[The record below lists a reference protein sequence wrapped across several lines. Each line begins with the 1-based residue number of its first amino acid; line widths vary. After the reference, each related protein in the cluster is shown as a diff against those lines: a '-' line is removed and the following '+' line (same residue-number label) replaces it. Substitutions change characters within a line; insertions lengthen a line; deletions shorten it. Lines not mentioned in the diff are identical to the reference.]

1 MTNPYVVTEDTLPKD
16 PNAAPESI
24 TGIGI
29 LESFHDVQSLNDES
43 SWVESGLAYGG
54 MAMEAVS
61 MVVDPI
67 GTLLSYGLSWLI
79 EHVEPLKE
87 ALDWFAG
94 DPDGVRAYGA
104 TWANVSQ
111 AVGQAA
117 QQYSQAVEA
126 HTAEWTGSAGD
137 AYRRYAAEKGEA
149 LVGASELANTI
160 STVVTVM
167 GEVVSFVRE
176 FVRDL
181 VADCI
186 SRLITY
192 ALEALAPPLVSL
204 SWVVPQAVAFIS
216 KTVTKI
222 ADIVQKLTKTI
233 SNVSPKL
240 GRMVEAFSKVME
252 LLGKLGKKAGE
263 AAGSAISTVGR
274 VADKIDIPGRM
285 ADRLAESTWGKVDD
299 AFGTNITGR
308 NSPDAPNV
316 DGGDGSSPSTG
327 GDDPGTTPSTGGNG
341 PGPTGTGGDGTSPS
355 TGGTGPGPTGTG
367 TSPTSP
373 STGGNGPGPTGTGGD
388 GTSPSTDGPGPTGTG
403 ETPSTPSSPG
413 TDGSTP
419 DPNRTDGNTPST
431 GGNGPAPNGTS
442 GDAPSTS
449 STTGDAPG
457 TGPSPLGSSSPDGV
471 GGTSPSTSP
480 GTSPGVSGGTGPGG
494 TSPSPGPTSTT
505 DAPTGNSPTP
515 PPASSPE
522 PRTTSFTGDLSGGGG
537 STPST
542 PAGGATPSTPSTPDS
557 GSTPS
562 GHVPS
567 PSGTSGTTPTTP
579 STTSSSSVDAPAG
592 PTPQT
597 PAPGAPRPDQPTGTT
612 PAGGAMGGA
621 TPGGAGGPSGG
632 SPSGPTARP
641 GPGGGWTGTPGSPG
655 AARPPS
661 TPDTPAPRPRG
672 GDTPP
677 RATPQRPDAPTPRPA
692 PQRPQGLGGE
702 PPRPRPD
709 TARPDGGRPQPP
721 GQQPPRPNAGGPAQQ
736 PPRPSTPGPTRPDGF
751 SPDPSKPDMVKPD
764 AGKPDPTK
772 PESTTPNATS
782 NDPAKPDTTRPD
794 TERPGDRPPNADKPR
809 DPDGGDRPA
818 DAQPRQDPDRPAD
831 ADNPRPGTP
840 EYERKIDEGVDHL
853 RDNRTDAGAS
863 GHTDPNMQDLARRV
877 PDDGEH
883 FTLDAHMGPDGRIQI
898 GDRSYSVDE
907 FADLMRRNPDWNG
920 KPIRLVSC
928 DSGDF
933 AADLSRKLEV
943 DVTAPRGKAWTDGQ
957 GQVFAS
963 STDPDGGPGW
973 PPDGG
978 WDTHSP
984 DGTSSP
990 ASTDGFHPTRDGE
1003 DPGTRPDDA
1012 EARGKDGQGPKP
1024 DWRDV
1029 KGPNSELS
1037 PREKV
1042 ADFSENGYIRQHYYL
1057 RPKENPTE
1065 LVWRDGN
1072 SNTDAYGEKRL
1083 HVTLSDGKPT
1093 LASDLPPPLP
1103 YNPKSETSGT
1113 FSSEQQPALRSEI
1126 RNNMEQ
1132 YRRDSDD
1139 RTLDLNNRSEIS
1151 ADARTAQE
1159 KFDEAATT
1167 AKQEHG
1173 LPSDAKSSAVEK
1185 HVDPEV
1191 VAEKKYHATIRTKLG
1206 EETGEAAA
1214 REFSEDFIRQ
1224 NWGDDASVE
1233 AISAEDRAD
1242 KGNHHE
1248 TPDDS
1253 DETSGRSGS
1262 GEFDQ
1267 IREPIE
1273 GEFLITE
1280 AKASS
1285 ADYEDRWDTQ
1295 RNERVQQGHPEY
1307 MRTVLAEMR
1316 ARGEVE
1322 LADRIETAY
1331 DLDLLDGREPP
1342 RVRYIGVKAT
1352 LEPDPDG
1359 GSIIGYEAIEFDLT
1373 PQNDDNSDA

>member
-94 DPDGVRAYGA
+94 DPDGVKAYGA

-126 HTAEWTGSAGD
+126 HTAEWTGAAGD

-222 ADIVQKLTKTI
+222 ADVVQKLTKTI

-285 ADRLAESTWGKVDD
+285 ADRLAESAWGKVDD

-308 NSPDAPNV
+308 NSPDAPNA
-316 DGGDGSSPSTG
+316 DGSGGDGTSPSTG

-341 PGPTGTGGDGTSPS
+341 PGPTGTGGDGNTPS
-355 TGGTGPGPTGTG
+355 TDGTSPGPTGTS

-373 STGGNGPGPTGTGGD
+373 SAGGNGPGPTGTGGD
-388 GTSPSTDGPGPTGTG
+388 GTSPSTNRPGPTGTG
-403 ETPSTPSSPG
+403 ETPSTTSSPG

-419 DPNRTDGNTPST
+419 GPNGTDGNAPGT
-431 GGNGPAPNGTS
+431 GGNGSAPNGTG

-457 TGPSPLGSSSPDGV
+457 TGPSPLGSNSPDGV
-471 GGTSPSTSP
+471 GGTSPTTSP

-505 DAPTGNSPTP
+505 DAPTGNGPAPS
-515 PPASSPE
+515 PASSPE

-542 PAGGATPSTPSTPDS
+542 PAGGTTPSTPSTPDG
-557 GSTPS
+557 GSAPS

-612 PAGGAMGGA
+612 PSGGAMGGA

-632 SPSGPTARP
+632 SPSGPTGRP
-641 GPGGGWTGTPGSPG
+641 GSGGGWTGTPGSPG

-672 GDTPP
+672 GDAPP
-677 RATPQRPDAPTPRPA
+677 RTTPQRPDAPAPRPA

-721 GQQPPRPNAGGPAQQ
+721 GQQPPRP
-736 PPRPSTPGPTRPDGF
+736 STPGPTRPDGF
-751 SPDPSKPDMVKPD
+751 RPDPAKPDMAKPD

-772 PESTTPNATS
+772 PESTTPS
-782 NDPAKPDTTRPD
+782 NDPAKPGTTKPD
-794 TERPGDRPPNADKPR
+794 ADRPGDRPPNADKPR

-907 FADLMRRNPDWNG
+907 FADLMRRNPDWDG

-1003 DPGTRPDDA
+1003 DPGSRPDDA
-1012 EARGKDGQGPKP
+1012 EARGQQRRVRGVVPENKYEQDALFPENQVPGRRLGAPYDDPPEHVEIAVLEPPTPTDTIPGIDPDEFSPEYRGPLSHP
-1024 DWRDV
+1024 DAPEPFARWD
-1029 KGPNSELS
+1029 
-1037 PREKV
+1037 
-1042 ADFSENGYIRQHYYL
+1042 
-1057 RPKENPTE
+1057 NPDPAAF
-1065 LVWRDGN
+1065 RNAPDN
-1072 SNTDAYGEKRL
+1072 D
-1083 HVTLSDGKPT
+1083 
-1093 LASDLPPPLP
+1093 
-1103 YNPKSETSGT
+1103 
-1113 FSSEQQPALRSEI
+1113 PALRELDEKEPFSSREAELKPFTRYAVEGRGVFYTDERGRI
-1126 RNNMEQ
+1126 KWVDIDRSDTDLNPVFRNP
-1132 YRRDSDD
+1132 
-1139 RTLDLNNRSEIS
+1139 DLNNPLPNAQYRVDRNWIFNTDPWGRTESMSGVPHIRGTPS
-1151 ADARTAQE
+1151 ALPNNMYGRDKGAQ
-1159 KFDEAATT
+1159 
-1167 AKQEHG
+1167 
-1173 LPSDAKSSAVEK
+1173 
-1185 HVDPEV
+1185 
-1191 VAEKKYHATIRTKLG
+1191 
-1206 EETGEAAA
+1206 
-1214 REFSEDFIRQ
+1214 
-1224 NWGDDASVE
+1224 DASRDEGNAVYSTYKWAGGHMAAHNFGGPGEYINMFPQMHASNSGNNRQGWTPE
-1233 AISAEDRAD
+1233 ASWYKLE
-1242 KGNHHE
+1242 
-1248 TPDDS
+1248 
-1253 DETSGRSGS
+1253 
-1262 GEFDQ
+1262 Q
-1267 IREPIE
+1267 Y
-1273 GEFLITE
+1273 LTE
-1280 AKASS
+1280 HAKKPGCS
-1285 ADYEDRWDTQ
+1285 
-1295 RNERVQQGHPEY
+1295 V
-1307 MRTVLAEMR
+1307 
-1316 ARGEVE
+1316 
-1322 LADRIETAY
+1322 DRIEVFAPR
-1331 DLDLLDGREPP
+1331 DKDGIPRE
-1342 RVRYIGVKAT
+1342 VRYRWVETSADGKSRVK
-1352 LEPDPDG
+1352 
-1359 GSIIGYEAIEFDLT
+1359 EAIFPNVPDVNYGPQT
-1373 PQNDDNSDA
+1373 PYSR